1 MKQIIEQQKLKFI
14 ANVENSASLFSE
26 MATLEFIY
34 GATDGSD
41 LSKWTKDLKEFEIL
55 MDWTL
60 EQWSQLIDTFSFKIN
75 QQQFWENHHQN

>member
-75 QQQFWENHHQN
+75 QQQFWVNHHQN

>member
-1 MKQIIEQQKLKFI
+1 MP
-14 ANVENSASLFSE
+14 
-26 MATLEFIY
+26 LEFIY

-60 EQWSQLIDTFSFKIN
+60 N
-75 QQQFWENHHQN
+75 NGAN

>member
-1 MKQIIEQQKLKFI
+1 MLKI
-14 ANVENSASLFSE
+14 LLHFSE

-60 EQWSQLIDTFSFKIN
+60 EQWSQLIDTFRSK
-75 QQQFWENHHQN
+75 